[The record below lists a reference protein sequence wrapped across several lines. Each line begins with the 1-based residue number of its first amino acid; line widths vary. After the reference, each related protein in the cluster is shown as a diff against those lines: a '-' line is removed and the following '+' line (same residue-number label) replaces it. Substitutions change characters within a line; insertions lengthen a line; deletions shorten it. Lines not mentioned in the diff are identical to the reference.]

1 MQTNNNNWKN
11 NFRVLWFGSLITDM
25 GNSMTLPFI
34 VLFIDTLGNFNKTE
48 LNLLGAAAF
57 SLTYLSK
64 AIVSPL
70 WGRLAD
76 LKGRKLMCLRASGV
90 MTLTILMIGFSPN
103 VWFLLVFRCLQG
115 AFSGYINN
123 ANALMSVSAPPKIQG
138 RVMSKLVTG
147 SITGTLIGP
156 LIGGVLASTVGYRG
170 AFFVTSF
177 LMLLVFVSTL
187 LGVKEDFQP
196 ISKKELQPA
205 LPLMKRIGWPFFLA
219 LFGSLLAVQATTNA
233 ITPLLSLLVRELN
246 SGGKELTILTGIVS
260 AAPGF
265 ATILMAGVVGRLID
279 RLGALKSMLIF
290 LILAIVCLSLTSLVQ
305 NVWQLIIL
313 RFILG
318 ISDAALIPSIQVLT
332 VQNVPKA
339 IFGRVFSYNQS
350 AQSFG
355 NVLGPMIAAW
365 IASFSGYKSIFL
377 FSACL
382 EALALIAWIYYAKYR
397 QKNWKN
403 DNLSNS

>member
-1 MQTNNNNWKN
+1 MQNDNWKK
-11 NFRVLWFGSLITDM
+11 NFKILWFGSLITDM
-25 GNSMTLPFI
+25 GNAMTLPFI
-34 VLFIDTLGNFNKTE
+34 VLFIDTLGHFNKAE

-90 MTLTILMIGFSPN
+90 MTLTIFLIGLSPN

-123 ANALMSVSAPPKIQG
+123 ANALMSVSAPKKIQG

-156 LIGGVLASTVGYRG
+156 LVGGALATWFGYRG

-177 LMLLVFVSTL
+177 LMAIVFLTTL
-187 LGVKEDFQP
+187 LGVKENFVP
-196 ISKKELQPA
+196 ITKKELQLAFPI
-205 LPLMKRIGWPFFLA
+205 MKRIGWKFFLA

-233 ITPLLSLLVRELN
+233 ITPMLSLLVRELD
-246 SGGKELTILTGIVS
+246 SGGKELVIMTGIVS

-265 ATILMAGVVGRLID
+265 ATILMAGVVGSLID
-279 RLGALKSMLIF
+279 RLGALRSMMIF
-290 LILAIVCLSLTSLVQ
+290 LFSAIICLILTSFVQ
-305 NVWQLIIL
+305 NIWQLVAL

-318 ISDAALIPSIQVLT
+318 ISDAALIPSLQVLT
-332 VQNVPKA
+332 VQNVPNA

-355 NVLGPMIAAW
+355 NVLGPMLAAW
-365 IASFSGYKSIFL
+365 IATFSGYKSIFL
-377 FSACL
+377 FSAVL
-382 EALALIAWIYYAKYR
+382 EALALMLWVYYSKPR
-397 QKNWKN
+397 QFRLEK
-403 DNLSNS
+403 

>member
-1 MQTNNNNWKN
+1 MQANWRN
-11 NFRVLWFGSLITDM
+11 NFRILWFGSLITDM
-25 GNSMTLPFI
+25 GNAMTLPFI
-34 VLFIDTLGNFNKTE
+34 VLFIDTLGHFNKAE

-64 AIVSPL
+64 AIVSPF

-90 MTLTILMIGFSPN
+90 MMLTILMIGFSPN
-103 VWFLLVFRCLQG
+103 VWFLLFFRVLQG

-123 ANALMSVSAPPKIQG
+123 ANALMSVSAPKKIQG

-147 SITGTLIGP
+147 SITGTLLGP
-156 LIGGVLASTVGYRG
+156 LVGGFLATWFGYRG

-177 LMLLVFVSTL
+177 LMAIVFLTTL
-187 LGVKEDFQP
+187 IGVREEFTP
-196 ISKKELQPA
+196 ISKNELQPA
-205 LPLMKRIGWPFFLA
+205 LPLMKKIGWPFFIA

-233 ITPLLSLLVRELN
+233 ITPMLSLLVRELN
-246 SGGKELTILTGIVS
+246 SSGQNVVIMTGIVS

-265 ATILMAGVVGRLID
+265 ATILMAGVIGVLID
-279 RLGALKSMLIF
+279 RLGALRSMIIF
-290 LILAIVCLSLTSLVQ
+290 LISAIICLALTSLVQ
-305 NVWQLIIL
+305 NIWQLIIL

-332 VQNVPKA
+332 VQNVPKS

-365 IASFSGYKSIFL
+365 IAIGFGYKSIFL
-377 FSACL
+377 FSAFL
-382 EALALIAWIYYAKYR
+382 ELIALGTWLYYSKQR
-397 QKNWKN
+397 QLKH
-403 DNLSNS
+403 SS

>member
-1 MQTNNNNWKN
+1 MENNWKR
-11 NFRVLWFGSLITDM
+11 NFRILWFGSLITGM
-25 GNSMTLPFI
+25 GNAMTLPFI
-34 VLFIDTLGNFNKTE
+34 VLFIDTLGKFNTTE
-48 LNLLGAAAF
+48 LNFLGAAAF

-90 MTLTILMIGFSPN
+90 MTFTILMIGLSPN
-103 VWFLLVFRCLQG
+103 VWFLLIFRTLQG

-123 ANALMSVSAPPKIQG
+123 ANALMSVSAPKEIRG
-138 RVMSKLVTG
+138 RVMSKL
-147 SITGTLIGP
+147 ITGDITGLLVGP
-156 LIGGVLASTVGYRG
+156 LVGSFLATWFGYRG

-177 LMLLVFVSTL
+177 LMGMVFLMTW
-187 LGVKEDFQP
+187 LGVQENFTP
-196 ISKKELQPA
+196 ITKKQLQPA
-205 LPLMKRIGWPFFLA
+205 FPIMKEIGWGFFIA

-233 ITPLLSLLVRELN
+233 ITPMISLLVRELN
-246 SGGKELTILTGIVS
+246 PHSTQLVILTGVVS

-265 ATILMAGVVGRLID
+265 ATILMAGVVGSLID
-279 RLGALKSMLIF
+279 RLGALKSMMIF
-290 LILAIVCLSLTSLVQ
+290 LVSAIICLILTSMVQ

-318 ISDAALIPSIQVLT
+318 VSDAALIPSIQVLT
-332 VQNVPKA
+332 VQNVPNT

-365 IASFSGYKSIFL
+365 IATFSGYKSIFL
-377 FSACL
+377 FSAIL
-382 EALALIAWIYYAKYR
+382 EMLALISWLFYSK
-397 QKNWKN
+397 QKQIK
-403 DNLSNS
+403 SEI